1 MNPAANPQRPSRR
14 AAALAWRLARGV
26 PGPLAANLALT
37 GANALCLGLY
47 SLALARLVDALV
59 SGRGALA
66 ATGLFTSVVVLEL
79 LTNTFSEP
87 ARAWLDA
94 EVTLAAQRAVLD
106 RAARVPLARFLDA
119 SFHDHL
125 ARATR
130 DLDRRLVGGVQAAL
144 AVAYAVVRL
153 GGLLGAVLLLGGGPL
168 LAAAS
173 VAGGVPLVWSRRRLA
188 ALEADRAAR
197 TARPRRLAARWHEL
211 LTTRGP
217 AAEVRLFAAA
227 DWLRRRWAEAWAEV
241 ARTDR
246 RAAAERLGW
255 NGVAEVGNAAAF
267 AAVLALAVASVA
279 GHRGAVGLFAGL
291 LLAAENV
298 QGAMAALAYE
308 AGTLHEHATLLG
320 DLGALLEEPP
330 APEPAGSVEG
340 PSAAPEVTV
349 EGVAFRYPRQA
360 GEALSSVS
368 LRLAPGEVV
377 ALVGPNGAGK
387 STLAA
392 LLLGLHAPDRGRV
405 RVGGAPPTPG
415 LASAVFQDFVRYR
428 LTVRDN
434 VGFGDLRR
442 LRDDA
447 ALGGALERAGSDL
460 GGTLDVWLAPE
471 FGGRDLS
478 GGEWLR
484 VAIARGTLPPAGL
497 VVLDEPT
504 AALDPLAEVDLVR
517 RLLALGRGRTAV
529 VVSHRLGVARLADRV
544 LVLDGGRLVE
554 EGSHAELLARGGL
567 YARLWQAQ
575 ASWYAQAADA
585 GGGPSTAT
593 DA

>member
-1 MNPAANPQRPSRR
+1 
-14 AAALAWRLARGV
+14 
-26 PGPLAANLALT
+26 
-37 GANALCLGLY
+37 
-47 SLALARLVDALV
+47 
-59 SGRGALA
+59 
-66 ATGLFTSVVVLEL
+66 
-79 LTNTFSEP
+79 
-87 ARAWLDA
+87 
-94 EVTLAAQRAVLD
+94 
-106 RAARVPLARFLDA
+106 
-119 SFHDHL
+119 
-125 ARATR
+125 
-130 DLDRRLVGGVQAAL
+130 
-144 AVAYAVVRL
+144 
-153 GGLLGAVLLLGGGPL
+153 
-168 LAAAS
+168 
-173 VAGGVPLVWSRRRLA
+173 
-188 ALEADRAAR
+188 
-197 TARPRRLAARWHEL
+197 
-211 LTTRGP
+211 
-217 AAEVRLFAAA
+217 
-227 DWLRRRWAEAWAEV
+227 
-241 ARTDR
+241 
-246 RAAAERLGW
+246 
-255 NGVAEVGNAAAF
+255 
-267 AAVLALAVASVA
+267 
-279 GHRGAVGLFAGL
+279 
-291 LLAAENV
+291 
-298 QGAMAALAYE
+298 
-308 AGTLHEHATLLG
+308 
-320 DLGALLEEPP
+320 
-330 APEPAGSVEG
+330 
-340 PSAAPEVTV
+340 
-349 EGVAFRYPRQA
+349 
-360 GEALSSVS
+360 
-368 LRLAPGEVV
+368 
-377 ALVGPNGAGK
+377 VGPNGAGK

-405 RVGGAPPTPG
+405 RVGGAPPAPG